1 MFDEHARPQRLLTEP
16 EAALYLN
23 VSRSWLQKARCNGY
37 GPAFMRLRK
46 SGGIRYK
53 IADLDAWIERNTTGG
68 EDE

>member
-1 MFDEHARPQRLLTEP
+1 MLDKNVRPQTLLTEA

-23 VSRSWLQKARCNGY
+23 VSRSWLQKARCNWY
-37 GPAFMRLRK
+37 GPAFVRLRK

-53 IADLDAWIERNTTGG
+53 TADLDAWIERNTNGG